1 MEKLYCIHCAEP
13 LNPRAEIC
21 TQCGGLQEEA
31 VPYHHLLPGTVL
43 NGRYWVGTALGE
55 GGFGITYIG
64 RDMTLNRRVAIK
76 EYYPSGFATRNNT
89 VSGRVLEISQS
100 PTQVY
105 QNGCDKFLGEAK
117 VVAGFSD
124 IPNIVAIH
132 DVFRAND
139 TAYIVMEYLTGESLK
154 KHLETRGPVPYGPIM
169 AWFFPLLKALEQVH
183 AAGVIHRDISPD
195 NLILM
200 PNGTLKL
207 IDFGAAREVL
217 GAKSLSVVLKP
228 GYAPIEQYSS
238 SGKQGP
244 WTDIYA
250 LCGTI
255 YKCITGVTPPES
267 TDRIV
272 QDTLRRPSEMGITLP
287 VQFEAILMKG
297 LSIRAEDRYQT
308 MAALLEDLGRRMT
321 PPIEPKGGPLHPD
334 EPRGFWAQWRLRLT
348 KLFRQ
353 NKKLLVLLG
362 SAAAVVVIL
371 VAMLII
377 PSGQRYPALPDDTEI
392 VGEVMDS
399 LDLGGT
405 VLSYEVENGEID
417 MLYNS
422 FVSDCSLLVEENG
435 EASTKTATVV
445 FQLAQNEKQWE
456 CVDVIPLQ

>member
-1 MEKLYCIHCAEP
+1 
-13 LNPRAEIC
+13 
-21 TQCGGLQEEA
+21 
-31 VPYHHLLPGTVL
+31 
-43 NGRYWVGTALGE
+43 
-55 GGFGITYIG
+55 
-64 RDMTLNRRVAIK
+64 
-76 EYYPSGFATRNNT
+76 
-89 VSGRVLEISQS
+89 
-100 PTQVY
+100 
-105 QNGCDKFLGEAK
+105 
-117 VVAGFSD
+117 
-124 IPNIVAIH
+124 
-132 DVFRAND
+132 
-139 TAYIVMEYLTGESLK
+139 
-154 KHLETRGPVPYGPIM
+154 
-169 AWFFPLLKALEQVH
+169 
-183 AAGVIHRDISPD
+183 
-195 NLILM
+195 
-200 PNGTLKL
+200 
-207 IDFGAAREVL
+207 
-217 GAKSLSVVLKP
+217 
-228 GYAPIEQYSS
+228 
-238 SGKQGP
+238 
-244 WTDIYA
+244 
-250 LCGTI
+250 
-255 YKCITGVTPPES
+255 
-267 TDRIV
+267 
-272 QDTLRRPSEMGITLP
+272 
-287 VQFEAILMKG
+287 
-297 LSIRAEDRYQT
+297 
-308 MAALLEDLGRRMT
+308 MT